1 MRQKMEDAKVRV
13 DIMLKPSIIKK
24 INKSRGE
31 MSFSGFIGSVL
42 EENFHSNK

>member
-1 MRQKMEDAKVRV
+1 MKQKMEDAKVRV

-24 INKSRGE
+24 INKNKGE

-42 EENFHSNK
+42 EESFHSQK